1 MTVLDWVIVGL
12 YVALMLGIG
21 YWVYRTRIKSFDDYY
36 LAGRNLALPVLI
48 GTITSTYFGL
58 DSVLGDSEMGFT
70 LGASGLFAY
79 PVVGTA
85 MIVVLAFLGPSIKR
99 RSGDK
104 RTPAEIIGSVYGH
117 PARLAAA
124 VGSAVYSFPLLG
136 FMAMGFIARVALGL
150 PYWTGVVFGALI
162 VVAYTLLGGLRAD
175 AITDAFQ
182 FGIIGVGVG
191 AGALIMWSRI
201 GNPNILEGL
210 REFVGGDPAAFL
222 SPSGGWLTAGL
233 FFTYAISA
241 ISVFCEPGL
250 FQRIFAARSAAT
262 VRSAFVIGALAY
274 LFFGVCATFI
284 GVLSAAAVGQGIL
297 PADIHANEVLIAAS
311 VEYLPIGLLGLFV
324 AGILA
329 AGMSTIDS
337 QLVIAGANVSYDA
350 YKSIIRPQASDAQ
363 VILVSRVGIVAIAAV
378 SVALSF
384 FFKRIMGA
392 WVFISGAL
400 INSTL
405 FPLYVALYGK
415 GRVSRLAGNAATVF
429 GLSATVAYYLTLTL
443 AGGLDPDWGTYILR
457 FSLFGRPVA
466 LWQEYNVF
474 IILPLMVI
482 LYWVIHALDPNK
494 RSRAQEA

>member
-1 MTVLDWVIVGL
+1 VTVLDWTIVAL

-21 YWVYRTRIKSFDDYY
+21 YWVYRTMIKSFDDYY
-36 LAGRNLALPVLI
+36 LAGRNLSLTVLI

-58 DSVLGDSEMGFT
+58 DSVLGDSELGFT

-85 MIVVLAFLGPSIKR
+85 LIIVLAFLGPSIQR
-99 RSGDK
+99 RSGEK
-104 RTPAEIIGSVYGH
+104 RPPAESIGSVYGH

-150 PYWTGVVFGALI
+150 PYWMGVVFGAVI
-162 VVAYTLLGGLRAD
+162 VVIYTDLGGMRAD

-191 AGALIMWSRI
+191 AGALIMWSRM
-201 GNPNILEGL
+201 GNQQILEGL
-210 REFVGGDPAAFL
+210 REFVGGDPAHFL
-222 SPSGGWLTAGL
+222 APSGGWLTAGL

-241 ISVFCEPGL
+241 VSVFCEPGL
-250 FQRIFAARSAAT
+250 FQRIFAARSPGT

-274 LFFGVCATFI
+274 LLFGVCATFI
-284 GVLSAAAVGQGIL
+284 GVLSAAAVGKGIL

-311 VEYLPIGLLGLFV
+311 VRYLPVGLLGLFI

-350 YKSIIRPQASDAQ
+350 YKSVIRPQASDAQ
-363 VILVSRVGIVAIAAV
+363 VILVSRVGIVIIAAV

-392 WVFISGAL
+392 GVFISG
-400 INSTL
+400 TL
-405 FPLYVALYGK
+405 TKALYGQ
-415 GRVSRLAGNAATVF
+415 GRVSRLAGNAAALF
-429 GLSATVAYYLTLTL
+429 GLAATIAYYLVLTL
-443 AGGLDPDWGTYILR
+443 AGSLDPDWGTYILR

-474 IILPLMVI
+474 IILPVMVG
-482 LYWVIHALDPNK
+482 LYWIIHALDPNK
-494 RSRAQEA
+494 RVRAQEA